1 MAAEQLPTDT
11 DGATE
16 LPLLNARAWALGFL
30 SFAVV
35 LAIVFS
41 AFLVDFIARAH

>member
-1 MAAEQLPTDT
+1 MAAEQLPIDT
-11 DGATE
+11 DGAAQ

-30 SFAVV
+30 GFAVV

-41 AFLVDFIARAH
+41 VFLIDFIARAH